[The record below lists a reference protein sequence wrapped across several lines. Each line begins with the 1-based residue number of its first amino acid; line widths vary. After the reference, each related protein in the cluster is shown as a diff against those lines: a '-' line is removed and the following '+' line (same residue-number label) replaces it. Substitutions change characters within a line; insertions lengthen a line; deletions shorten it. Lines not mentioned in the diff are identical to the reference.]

1 MTPLV
6 PNFLGLS
13 LIPAQDQAMRCLTRL
28 LCVFALSSSV
38 AFAQSLEETRKRAE
52 SGDARA
58 QSAPGTMY
66 YAGDGAPKDDAEAVK
81 SWRKAADQGHAKG

>member
-1 MTPLV
+1 
-6 PNFLGLS
+6 
-13 LIPAQDQAMRCLTRL
+13 MRCATRL
-28 LCVFALSSSV
+28 LCAVALLLSV
-38 AFAQSLEETRKRAE
+38 AFAQSLDETRKKAE

>member
-1 MTPLV
+1 MNEILCLML
-6 PNFLGLS
+6 LGTR
-13 LIPAQDQAMRCLTRL
+13 LIKGNVLTR
-28 LCVFALSSSV
+28 
-38 AFAQSLEETRKRAE
+38 KKAE

-66 YAGDGAPKDDAEAVK
+66 YAGDGAPKNDAGAVK